1 MNQFEQHPHPP
12 FEPREKRR
20 FPTASSLVIFIF
32 ILLLISGGIY
42 ALNPSAPNNEAP
54 RETVDTPRTFQLK
67 QVRPEWW
74 QTSDAIYF
82 GIPARIVFHL
92 PETPGNNNPH
102 IDPEILAQKIWDEF
116 DRIGHIFNPFD
127 PNSETGR
134 LNSQNTR
141 GPIPVSKEIYNVLQ
155 LSEKLWEASAGAFD
169 PTMLRVKQLWNE
181 AVKSQQIPSNM
192 EIRRIMA
199 HTGLEKIE
207 RAPGRHEIKL
217 ESKDI
222 RFDFGGIAKG
232 YAVDKVVDLVQ
243 AHGIEN
249 AMVSL
254 AGEIRTFGKNNEAP
268 WRIGIQH
275 PEDMNA
281 LWGIVSSDIDI
292 NISTSGNYRQPMII
306 AGQEFYHIFSPKTGR
321 PVSERILGVTTLC
334 VSQKGSSA
342 LLDGAATAIIVLGKD
357 KGLAFAETMGIE
369 ALILYRSRGGEI
381 EALMTEGFKPYY
393 KPVP

>member
-1 MNQFEQHPHPP
+1 MNQFKQHPHTP
-12 FEPREKRR
+12 FEPEKKRR
-20 FPTASSLVIFIF
+20 FPIVPRLVTL
-32 ILLLISGGIY
+32 ILFVLLISGGIF
-42 ALNPSAPNNEAP
+42 ALRPSSPGPEAP
-54 RETVDTPRTFQLK
+54 RETVNQPRTFQLK
-67 QVRPEWW
+67 QLRPEWYE
-74 QTSDAIYF
+74 TSDAIYF
-82 GIPARIVFHL
+82 GIPARIIFHL
-92 PETPGNNNPH
+92 PEAPGNDQPR
-102 IDPEILAQKIWDEF
+102 IDPEILARKIWDEF
-116 DRIGHIFNPFD
+116 DRIGNIFNPFD

-155 LSEKLWEASAGAFD
+155 LSEKLWDASDGAFD
-169 PTMLRVKQLWNE
+169 PTMLQIKQLWND
-181 AVKSQQIPSNM
+181 AVKTQQIPSNM

-199 HTGLEKIE
+199 HTGLEKVE
-207 RAPGRHEIKL
+207 RAADRHEVKL
-217 ESKDI
+217 ESKNI

-232 YAVDKVVDLVQ
+232 YAVDKVVNLVQ

-254 AGEIRTFGKNNEAP
+254 AGEIRTFGKNNDAP

-275 PEDMNA
+275 PENMNA
-281 LWGIVSSDIDI
+281 LWGIVSSDINL
-292 NISTSGNYRQPMII
+292 NISTSGNYRQPLII
-306 AGQEFYHIFSPKTGR
+306 SGQEFYHIFSPKTGR

-334 VSQKGSSA
+334 ASQKGSSA

-381 EALMTEGFKPYY
+381 EALMTEGFQPYY
-393 KPVP
+393 KSLP